1 MAISKIILNGVTQ
14 MDLTSDTVA
23 ASNLISPNTAHG
35 ADGNQVTGTATGG
48 ISGTYMFPLVLNND
62 DIYVPTITDFTEVK
76 NAQDVQYL
84 TLYGY
89 NVAGA
94 VFAYASYYE
103 NYEGYSEC
111 VTYGYTKYFSD
122 YDTGGDSRNYGKAS
136 VYVTY
141 GYYNG
146 VLKTDYTVYKEA
158 YNTSGA
164 TATAD
169 KILSGY
175 SAYGPNGII
184 DGTASAGSEPNLQ
197 AKTNISPTTSSQ
209 TITADSGYDGLSSV
223 QINAMPTGTAG
234 TPTAT
239 KGTVSNHSVTVTPSV
254 TNTAGYISSGT
265 KTGTAVTVS
274 ASELVS
280 GSETKTANGTY
291 DVTNLASLVVN
302 VPTGSTK
309 NVQYYMGAD
318 SVAAGSYTATDVT
331 LTVSK
336 TGTYKVSW
344 MGWRSTSSGTSG
356 SQLYINGTAYGSANT
371 TFTGNYGQAI
381 TLTGVSLTKSD
392 VLVVRARSRNTSYY
406 MYVGNLII
414 EEQ

>member
-14 MDLTSDTVA
+14 MDVTGVTVQ
-23 ASNLISPNTAHG
+23 ASNLIAPNTAIG

-48 ISGTYMFPLVLNND
+48 ISGTYMFPIEQNNNG
-62 DIYVPTITDFTEVK
+62 IWVPVTTDFSEIAE
-76 NAQDVQYL
+76 AQSDGLAPIGYDVASG
-84 TLYGY
+84 TF
-89 NVAGA
+89 VW
-94 VFAYASYYE
+94 VSYYE
-103 NYEGYSEC
+103 NYEGFSEALS
-111 VTYGYTKYFSD
+111 YGYKEPYTDQSD
-122 YDTGGDSRNYGKAS
+122 YRNTGTADIW
-136 VYVTY
+136 VTH

-146 VLKTDYTVYKEA
+146 VLRTDDTVYVN
-158 YNTSGA
+158 YDTNRA

-175 SAYGPNGII
+175 TAFGPNGII

-223 QINAMPTGTAG
+223 QINAMPSGTAG

-239 KGTVSNHSVTVTPSV
+239 KGTVSNHSVSVTPSV
-254 TNTAGYISSGT
+254 TNSAGYISSGT
-265 KTGTAVTVS
+265 KTGTAVTVT

-291 DVTNLASLVVN
+291 DVTNLAELVVS
-302 VPTGSTK
+302 VPTGGGSTK

-318 SVAAGSYTATDVT
+318 YARATSYTATDVSV
-331 LTVSK
+331 TVAK
-336 TGTYKVSW
+336 TGTYTVSW

-356 SQLYINGTAYGSANT
+356 SQLYINGSAYGSANT
-371 TFTGNYGQAI
+371 TFTGTYGQSI
-381 TLTGVSLTKSD
+381 HLTGVSLTQGD
-392 VLVVRARSRNTSYY
+392 VLVVRARARGTSYY

-414 EEQ
+414 EETT